1 MIFVLIIL
9 IVIIVILACL
19 IKLMLNKK
27 IPYAIRGGMPG
38 FFIWA
43 LEWGI
48 PNPSGPGPSLTKAVC
63 DFLGIYPKH
72 GTDLLWLL
80 SFLLFVCPGVFIGI
94 FIDVYK
100 IRKLELENKK
110 LQS

>member
-1 MIFVLIIL
+1 
-9 IVIIVILACL
+9 
-19 IKLMLNKK
+19 MLNKK

-43 LEWGI
+43 LEWCI
-48 PNPSGPGPSLTKAVC
+48 PNPSGPGPTLTEGVLK
-63 DFLGIYPKH
+63 FLGIYPKY
-72 GTDLLWLL
+72 GEDLLWLISL
-80 SFLLFVCPGVFIGI
+80 ILFVCPGVFIGMI
-94 FIDVYK
+94 IDVYK